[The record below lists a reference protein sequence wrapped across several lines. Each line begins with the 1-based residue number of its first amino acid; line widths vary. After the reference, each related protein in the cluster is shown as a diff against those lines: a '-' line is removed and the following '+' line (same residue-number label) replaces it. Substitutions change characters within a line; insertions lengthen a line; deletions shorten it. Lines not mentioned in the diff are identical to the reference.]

1 VGIVACGQGGEEVSE
16 ERERELIGAVLDA
29 VRRETKGLHDQM
41 NYLLEAWKQYIADD
55 QAKARSVL
63 GRLDNLIQPPSVRDL
78 LLAAGWLPPRE
89 GRRVYEGQLYVGVGD
104 EIWIGEHPLDAEW
117 DLSRPVRII
126 IDPLPEKEA
135 EG

>member
-1 VGIVACGQGGEEVSE
+1 VSE

-63 GRLDNLIQPPSVRDL
+63 GRLKSQVEMTL
-78 LLAAGWLPPRE
+78 LSTQ
-89 GRRVYEGQLYVGVGD
+89 GQ
-104 EIWIGEHPLDAEW
+104 
-117 DLSRPVRII
+117 R
-126 IDPLPEKEA
+126 
-135 EG
+135 